1 MLTANL
7 QPAYL
12 SEQVSSEIA
21 SRQILSFLQPPDA
34 EAYDAGRRAET
45 GPAPGKSLF
54 LLDALPKGAL
64 GEEYPFFNWTSRDIY
79 DVDDRL
85 LFRDQMIDLGD
96 GNVWR
101 VRTAASD
108 LLRTPVWSV
117 YAGPC
122 DVEARMEKALTEL
135 RGDLEPVIVDGEK
148 KPKLVCYGYP
158 KLGILAR
165 SRTDPAAKFV
175 MDIGEFSLLPLDSFE
190 PQENPESV
198 TLIWSPYDVAVRST
212 IALFRW
218 LWKRNMRLLPAL
230 PETLEGLPKAIRD
243 ARNSILEKETNP
255 QLILVGQQT
264 NKLCAAATAK
274 MILQQHG
281 INETQ
286 DELAVAMHTGT
297 NGATPD
303 AQVDAI
309 NQLFNGTLR
318 ACLDTTPSFK
328 EAQDEILANRP
339 FKIGEPSHARAV
351 GGFMIEKTGKN
362 WLHIYDPDP
371 PNKGQSYCEVWDV
384 QLHHDF
390 MYVQPVNN
398 TINPKCV
405 GPLLD
410 VTDL

>member
-1 MLTANL
+1 M
-7 QPAYL
+7 
-12 SEQVSSEIA
+12 
-21 SRQILSFLQPPDA
+21 SFLQPPAA
-34 EAYDAGRRAET
+34 EADDTGRRAET

-54 LLDALPKGAL
+54 SLGALPKRAL
-64 GEEYPFFNWTSRDIY
+64 SEEYPFFNWTSRDIY

-122 DVEARMEKALTEL
+122 DVEARIEKALAEL
-135 RGDLEPVIVDGEK
+135 RTKTDWEPLIADGEK
-148 KPKLVCYGYP
+148 DPRLVCYGYP
-158 KLGILAR
+158 KLGILAH
-165 SRTDPAAKFV
+165 SRTDPAAKVV
-175 MDIGEFSLLPLDSFE
+175 MDIGEFSVLPFDSFKS
-190 PQENPESV
+190 QENPESV
-198 TLIWSPYDVAVRST
+198 TLIWSPYDIAVRST
-212 IALFRW
+212 IAWFRW
-218 LWKRNMRLLPAL
+218 LWERNMRLLPAL
-230 PETLEGLPKAIRD
+230 PETLEGLPKAIKD
-243 ARNSILEKETNP
+243 ARDSILEKETNP

-264 NKLCAAATAK
+264 DKLCAAATAK

-281 INETQ
+281 ISETQ
-286 DELAVAMHTGT
+286 DELAVAMHTGA

-303 AQVDAI
+303 DQVNAI
-309 NQLFNGTLR
+309 NQLFGGTLR

-351 GGFMIEKTGKN
+351 GGFMIEKPGKN

-371 PNKGQSYCEVWDV
+371 PNEGHSYCEAWDV

-398 TINPKCV
+398 PINPRCV

-410 VTDL
+410 VTDI